1 MPRIAGQPVEF
12 IESEI
17 KRYQDPAVKLPD
29 RFMRAAVQSLSP
41 EEVSALANYYASQG
55 N

>member
-1 MPRIAGQPVEF
+1 
-12 IESEI
+12 
-17 KRYQDPAVKLPD
+17 VKLPD
-29 RFMRAAVQSLSP
+29 RFMRSAVQSLSL

>member
-1 MPRIAGQPVEF
+1 
-12 IESEI
+12 
-17 KRYQDPAVKLPD
+17 VKLPD
-29 RFMRAAVQSLSP
+29 RFMRSAVQSLSS